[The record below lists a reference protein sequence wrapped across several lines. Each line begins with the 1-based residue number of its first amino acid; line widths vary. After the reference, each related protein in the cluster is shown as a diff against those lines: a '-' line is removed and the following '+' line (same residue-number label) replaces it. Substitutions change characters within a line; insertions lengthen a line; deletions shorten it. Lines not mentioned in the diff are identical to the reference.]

1 MYYLAMNKSR
11 HLGFSRLEV
20 SLAVVAGH
28 EHLDEHGLGPIV
40 GAHYGVVADEVVC
53 AKRLQR
59 HPPEDILP
67 LNRHLVPPVLGLQ
80 NRRSLKS
87 AQRINY

>member
-1 MYYLAMNKSR
+1 MIKTR
-11 HLGFSRLEV
+11 HLRFSRLEV
-20 SLAVVAGH
+20 PLAVVAGH
-28 EHLDEHGLGPIV
+28 EHLDEHGLGSIV

-53 AKRLQR
+53 AERLQR

-80 NRRSLKS
+80 NRRPLES
-87 AQRINY
+87 AQNINY